1 MITSTTISSTS
12 VKPFLF
18 SLSFLIIR
26 LSPFGFFCFS
36 FRISSFGSPS
46 IDKHVGARAYTFF
59 SPSQPPADWD
69 EAVAPSFLTAL

>member
-12 VKPFLF
+12 VKPFL
-18 SLSFLIIR
+18 
-26 LSPFGFFCFS
+26 FS

-69 EAVAPSFLTAL
+69 EAVASSFLTAL